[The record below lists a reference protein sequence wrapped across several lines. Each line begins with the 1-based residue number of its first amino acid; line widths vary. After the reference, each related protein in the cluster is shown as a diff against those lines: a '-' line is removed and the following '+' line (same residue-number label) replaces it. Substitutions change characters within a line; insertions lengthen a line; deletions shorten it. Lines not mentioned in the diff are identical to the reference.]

1 MSSLYVLLLRFGF
14 INFIG
19 TGFPEIHQLPHG
31 GIAHRFH
38 GGAVFKPFNC
48 RNALKAQGMVGII
61 SENLATFLLDFYAFL
76 LTIIYI
82 SEKNQRKIIRMAK
95 S

>member
-1 MSSLYVLLLRFGF
+1 MISFFLF
-14 INFIG
+14 IFFIR
-19 TGFPEIHQLPHG
+19 TGLAEIHQLPHG